1 MTSDCTLDKEITF
14 GGIKVSVI
22 HKEDQV
28 IYKLADGLKVTTVND
43 KQRQDILNEIRARYI
58 KDSNLLI
65 DDPNEPSILVRVKE
79 NRHEKH
85 VNSLEIPLKRSVI
98 EIEEDSGEVQHP
110 KQDNA
115 KESSLKATQK
125 YIKTGNYS
133 KKKNKNQKQQLKQN
147 LESRVQKNA
156 TLQQH
161 QPQLLQSL
169 FGTTPHALS
178 LVLSSEEQ
186 AQNNKEIK
194 KR

>member
-1 MTSDCTLDKEITF
+1 
-14 GGIKVSVI
+14 
-22 HKEDQV
+22 
-28 IYKLADGLKVTTVND
+28 
-43 KQRQDILNEIRARYI
+43 
-58 KDSNLLI
+58 LI

-98 EIEEDSGEVQHP
+98 EIEDASGEDQHP

-125 YIKTGNYS
+125 YIK
-133 KKKNKNQKQQLKQN
+133 KKNKNQKQQLKQN
-147 LESRVQKNA
+147 LESREQKNT
-156 TLQQH
+156 TLQRH
-161 QPQLLQSL
+161 QPQSLQSL